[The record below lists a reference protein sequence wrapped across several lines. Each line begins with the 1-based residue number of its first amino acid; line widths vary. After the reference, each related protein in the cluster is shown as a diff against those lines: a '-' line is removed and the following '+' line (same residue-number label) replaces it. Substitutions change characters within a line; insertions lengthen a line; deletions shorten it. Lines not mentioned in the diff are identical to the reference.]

1 MPVFVLCVKVRLYT
15 GGLVHVFSS
24 DLVLTSSEKEASRLF
39 SKPSVLIVDRSEE
52 NREVLQTALERRGM
66 RTLSTGQ
73 TTLGLELA
81 HLHRPDLIVLDLEV
95 ENARPEEV
103 HAKFAH
109 DPQVSETPMVI
120 LGTVRLESNYSQG
133 HTAVDAEG
141 FVSKPYHYGPLI
153 RKIEQ
158 LLAAGGQSLARSA

>member
-1 MPVFVLCVKVRLYT
+1 MV
-15 GGLVHVFSS
+15 
-24 DLVLTSSEKEASRLF
+24 

-52 NREVLQTALERRGM
+52 NREVLQTALQRRGM
-66 RTLSTGQ
+66 KTLSAGQ

-95 ENARPEEV
+95 ENIRPEEV
-103 HAKFAH
+103 HAQFAH
-109 DPQVSETPMVI
+109 DPQISETPMVM
-120 LGTVRLESNYSQG
+120 LGSARLKSNHSRDQ
-133 HTAVDAEG
+133 ANPDEEG

-158 LLAAGGQSLARSA
+158 LLATAGQPLARSA